1 MSKILVTG
9 ATGHLGGA
17 TVHELLQ
24 KVAPSDIFVLVRDP
38 QKSEDL
44 KAKGV
49 NIIKGDYND
58 YISLVAAFKEVDKL
72 YFVSSSDVMNRFA
85 QHQNV
90 VKAAVEAG
98 VRHIIYTSAQRKSE
112 DGTSPIALVADAHWK
127 TDNLIK
133 ESGLTTPF

>member
-17 TVHELLQ
+17 TVNELLQ
-24 KVAPSDIFVLVRDP
+24 KVAPSDIFILVRDP

-58 YISLVAAFKEVDKL
+58 YIS
-72 YFVSSSDVMNRFA
+72 
-85 QHQNV
+85 
-90 VKAAVEAG
+90 
-98 VRHIIYTSAQRKSE
+98 
-112 DGTSPIALVADAHWK
+112 
-127 TDNLIK
+127 
-133 ESGLTTPF
+133 